1 MAYVLL
7 IDLVIATYF
16 YAGKAIPIA
25 GLPTPKVFVTA
36 DSVTRGKPFP
46 DPYLL
51 GASGCNASPFECQSL
66 YMSFCEI

>member
-1 MAYVLL
+1 VSRDGRYA
-7 IDLVIATYF
+7 DTAATFF

-25 GLPTPKVFVTA
+25 GLTTPKVFVTA

-51 GASGCNASPFECQSL
+51 GAAGCNASPFECELQIRSQ
-66 YMSFCEI
+66 